1 MDYKAKILSGRWL
14 LTVLVGLTYAFLAC
28 QQFIPIDKVSEI
40 TLLVFYAYF
49 TKPRTNNTTPP
60 KE

>member
-1 MDYKAKILSGRWL
+1 MDYKAKMLSGRWL

-49 TKPRTNNTTPP
+49 TKPRPN
-60 KE
+60 